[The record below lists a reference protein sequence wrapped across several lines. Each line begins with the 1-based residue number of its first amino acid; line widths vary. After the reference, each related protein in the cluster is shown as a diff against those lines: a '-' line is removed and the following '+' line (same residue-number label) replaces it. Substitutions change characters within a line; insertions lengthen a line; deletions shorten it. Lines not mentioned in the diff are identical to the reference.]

1 MPAPLTGL
9 RVLDLSRV
17 LAGPWCGQIMAD
29 LGCEV
34 IKVERPGRGDDT
46 RGWGPPNLKDAEG
59 RDTGE
64 AGYYLAANRGKKSLT
79 LDIASPEGQEIARA
93 LARKS
98 DILIEN
104 YKVGSLK
111 KYGLDYDSLH
121 AIHPGLI
128 YCSITGF
135 GQTGP
140 YAERPGYDVMAQ
152 AMGGLMSVT
161 GERDDRPGGGPQ
173 RVGVAVSDIF
183 TGVYSAVAILAALH
197 HRDKTGAGQHLD
209 MALLDVTLAIM
220 SNQALNYLVSGVAPG
235 RIGNEHPNVV
245 PYQAFPTKDFHIV
258 LAVGND
264 AQFARFCDIAGR
276 PELAK
281 DPRFATNSQRIV
293 HRATIIPIVAEIMT
307 EKTRAEWMEALEQA
321 GIANGPINTLDQVFE
336 NPQVKARGMKIALPH
351 PVAGSV
357 PLVASPLR
365 FSETPVAYDRAP
377 PTVGQH
383 TDEVLRDLLGFADG
397 KIKVLREM
405 KVV

>member
-1 MPAPLTGL
+1 MPAPLSGL

-321 GIANGPINTLDQVFE
+321 GIANGPINTLDQVFD